1 MDVSTNY
8 RCFFIIIITVKSS
21 EAEIILRLG
30 DKFETIHVYHKIE
43 TTQQQQ
49 NIYRYPNNCSGVVDI
64 KTVFMF
70 TDDL

>member
-1 MDVSTNY
+1 
-8 RCFFIIIITVKSS
+8 VKSS

-30 DKFETIHVYHKIE
+30 EKFETIHAYHNIE
-43 TTQQQQ
+43 TMQQQQ

-64 KTVFMF
+64 KIVFMF